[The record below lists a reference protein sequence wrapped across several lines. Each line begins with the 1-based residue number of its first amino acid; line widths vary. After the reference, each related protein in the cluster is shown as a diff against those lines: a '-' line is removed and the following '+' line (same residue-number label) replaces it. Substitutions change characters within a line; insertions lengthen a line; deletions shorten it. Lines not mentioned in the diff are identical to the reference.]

1 MQLESKSI
9 SLRVGI
15 DQKIFIPQNDNMKK
29 SFENEF
35 LEHTF
40 YLFHIPK
47 HRLWSSFM
55 PEGEEY
61 VPFAQL
67 TRSMFLQKLFKLVVY
82 FFYKDNS
89 KQ

>member
-1 MQLESKSI
+1 MEKSFSI
-9 SLRVGI
+9 KI
-15 DQKIFIPQNDNMKK
+15 DKIFFIPYNENLKK
-29 SFENEF
+29 SFENDF

-67 TRSMFLQKLFKLVVY
+67 TRSMFLQELFKLVVY